1 MSNTL
6 QNNTSEFN
14 YKYSK
19 FQASTTWGLVFYIMP
34 AMIWAIKY
42 TSMKEYEENKQM
54 K

>member
-14 YKYSK
+14 YQYSK
-19 FQASTTWGLVFYIMP
+19 FQALTTWGLLLYMMP
-34 AMIWAIKY
+34 AVICAIKY
-42 TSMKEYEENKQM
+42 TSMKENKQR